1 MNHNKHSKNKKDE
14 HDFSKQYTPD
24 FLRDVGH
31 YGKEKPVVAPIG
43 NMPKKELVNNVWVWV
58 SVGILTIFIALAI
71 GSVIFLA
78 QFPQ

>member
-31 YGKEKPVVAPIG
+31 YGKEKPVPRPSEEMKPSTG
-43 NMPKKELVNNVWVWV
+43 NGLLWA
-58 SVGILTIFIALAI
+58 SVGVLTIFIAIAI
-71 GSVIFLA
+71 AFIIFLA
-78 QFPQ
+78 EFPQ